1 MPTPAYLDTTLYLP
15 AGGVNGFEVNGHAVN
30 GVGFVD
36 NPFAGATFGLDPYR
50 SILPM
55 DRGNVDLGSLD
66 PSYVF
71 PEHNLSVQGSETRVA
86 SVWAARGGAEVGGER
101 QETYL
106 GADPVSLAVEVESI
120 SVVPA
125 EYRTAYV
132 LATHP
137 ATTSGD
143 RRDSIVPELPPSQK
157 QDQLDVSVVPQ
168 EDRTSKVRRI

>member
-1 MPTPAYLDTTLYLP
+1 MPTPAYLDTTVYLP
-15 AGGVNGFEVNGHAVN
+15 AGGLNGFEVNGHAVN

-36 NPFAGATFGLDPYR
+36 NPFFGVVFELDPYR
-50 SILPM
+50 SLLLDERDDSVAAAVLPSLL
-55 DRGNVDLGSLD
+55 DSENRG
-66 PSYVF
+66 
-71 PEHNLSVQGSETRVA
+71 SVQVVLETETQ
-86 SVWAARGGAEVGGER
+86 VWAARGQAEVGGER

-106 GADPVSLAVEVESI
+106 GADPISLAVEVEDV
-120 SVVPA
+120 SVVPP